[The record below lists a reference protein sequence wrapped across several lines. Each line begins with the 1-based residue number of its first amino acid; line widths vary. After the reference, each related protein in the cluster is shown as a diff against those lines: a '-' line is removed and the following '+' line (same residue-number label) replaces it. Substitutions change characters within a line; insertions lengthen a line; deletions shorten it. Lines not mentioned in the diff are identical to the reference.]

1 MPSPAAQSKVTA
13 VQISEFR
20 ITRFQFPRDRVI
32 GDSQVRADEVH
43 LATLEL
49 IGEKGESGLG
59 FMQSLF
65 HPLPA
70 EAEIE
75 RVFREEC
82 WPSIEGQHAEA
93 LAHAVRRPR
102 GGNVRRLGLPFE
114 EALQHAVWDLFAK
127 SVRLPLWKLLGAQ
140 RRDMCAYASGLDYH
154 LSDADFEKL
163 FAQAAAQGFRAF
175 KIKVGHPEIERDLHR
190 LALLKRVITPGSLV
204 MVDANEAWT
213 PKQAVRNLL
222 LMQQAGHDI
231 YWVEDPVLREDFA
244 GLKLI
249 QDQCGPTLVNA
260 GEYLDATGKRKLLE
274 ARVCDLINVH
284 GQVTDVMRVGWLAA
298 DMGAKIT
305 MGNTFL
311 EVGVNM
317 ALALPGVDWLE
328 YSFQN
333 FEHLVEQPYEIREG
347 RISGAEAPGH
357 GLVISELA
365 RRTWHRP
372 DVVARGEAAHVPPQ
386 LRLRPAT

>member
-1 MPSPAAQSKVTA
+1 M
-13 VQISEFR
+13 QIVDFR
-20 ITRFQFPRDRVI
+20 ITRYQFPRDRVI

-43 LATLEL
+43 LATIEL
-49 IGEKGESGLG
+49 IGERGETGLG

-70 EAEIE
+70 EKEIE
-75 RVFREEC
+75 RTFREEC
-82 WPSIEGQHAEA
+82 WPSLEGQHAEA

-127 SVRLPLWKLLGAQ
+127 SVRMPLWKLLGAQ
-140 RRDMCAYASGLDYH
+140 RREVNAYASGLDFH
-154 LSDADFEKL
+154 LGDEEFERL

-175 KIKVGHPEIERDLHR
+175 KIKVGHPDFERDLHR
-190 LALLKRVITPGSLV
+190 LAILKKVIDADALV

-213 PKQAVRNLL
+213 PKEAVRNLT
-222 LMQQAGHDI
+222 LMQRAGHDI
-231 YWVEDPVLREDFA
+231 YWIEDPILRDDFT

-260 GEYLDATGKRKLLE
+260 GEYLDVSGKRKLLE
-274 ARVCDLINVH
+274 ARVCDLLNVH
-284 GQVTDVMRVGWLAA
+284 GQVTDVMRIGWLAA
-298 DMGAKIT
+298 DMGARIS

-317 ALALPGVDWLE
+317 ALALPGVEWLE

-333 FEHLVEQPYEIREG
+333 FEHLVEQPYEIRDG
-347 RISGAEAPGH
+347 RIFGSEAPGH
-357 GLVISELA
+357 GLVVSELA

-372 DVVARGEAAHVPPQ
+372 DVLSRGDQTHVPPQ
-386 LRLRPAT
+386 MRLRPSGA

>member
-1 MPSPAAQSKVTA
+1 
-13 VQISEFR
+13 
-20 ITRFQFPRDRVI
+20 
-32 GDSQVRADEVH
+32 VRADAVH
-43 LATLEL
+43 LATIEL
-49 IGEKGESGLG
+49 IGERGETGLG

-70 EAEIE
+70 EKEIE
-75 RVFREEC
+75 RTFREEC
-82 WPSIEGQHAEA
+82 WPSLEGQHAEA

-127 SVRLPLWKLLGAQ
+127 SVRMPLWKLLGAQ
-140 RRDMCAYASGLDYH
+140 RREVNAYASGLDFH
-154 LSDADFEKL
+154 LGDEEFERL

-175 KIKVGHPEIERDLHR
+175 KIKVGHPDFERDLHR
-190 LALLKRVITPGSLV
+190 LAILKKVIDADALV

-213 PKQAVRNLL
+213 PKEAVRNLT
-222 LMQQAGHDI
+222 LMQRAGHDI
-231 YWVEDPVLREDFA
+231 YWIEDPILRDDFT

-260 GEYLDATGKRKLLE
+260 GEYLDVSGKRKLLE
-274 ARVCDLINVH
+274 ARVCDLLNVH
-284 GQVTDVMRVGWLAA
+284 GQVTDVMRIGWLAA
-298 DMGAKIT
+298 DMGARIT

-317 ALALPGVDWLE
+317 ALALPGVEWLE

-333 FEHLVEQPYEIREG
+333 FEHLVEQPYEIRDG
-347 RISGAEAPGH
+347 RIFGSEAPGH
-357 GLVISELA
+357 GLVVSELA

-372 DVVARGEAAHVPPQ
+372 DVLSRGDQTHVPPQ
-386 LRLRPAT
+386 IRLRPSGA

>member
-1 MPSPAAQSKVTA
+1 M
-13 VQISEFR
+13 QIADFR

-43 LATLEL
+43 LATIEL
-49 IGEKGESGLG
+49 IGERGATGLG

-65 HPLPA
+65 HPLPS
-70 EAEIE
+70 EQEIE
-75 RVFREEC
+75 RTFREEC
-82 WPSIEGQHAEA
+82 WPAIEGRNAAA

-102 GGNVRRLGLPFE
+102 GGNLRRMGLPFE
-114 EALQHAVWDLFAK
+114 EALQHAIWDLFAK
-127 SVRLPLWKLLGAQ
+127 SVGLPLWKLLGAE
-140 RRDMCAYASGLDYH
+140 RREISAYASGLDYH
-154 LSDADFEKL
+154 LSDEEFERL

-175 KIKVGHPEIERDLHR
+175 KIKVGHPEVERDLHR
-190 LALLKRVITPGSLV
+190 LAILKKVIGPTALV

-213 PKQAVRNLL
+213 PKQAVRNLT
-222 LMQQAGHDI
+222 LMQRAGHEI
-231 YWVEDPVLREDFA
+231 YWVEDPILRDDFA

-274 ARVCDLINVH
+274 ARVCDLLNVH
-284 GQVTDVMRVGWLAA
+284 GQVTDVMRIGWLAA
-298 DMGAKIT
+298 DMGAKIS

-311 EVGVNM
+311 EIGVNM
-317 ALALPGVDWLE
+317 AVALPGVDWLE

-333 FEHLVEQPYEIREG
+333 FEHLVEQPYEIRDG
-347 RISGAEAPGH
+347 RIFGSEAPGH

-365 RRTWHRP
+365 RRTWRRP
-372 DVVARGEAAHVPPQ
+372 EVLSRGEQGHVPPQ
-386 LRLRPAT
+386 LRLRPSGV

>member
-1 MPSPAAQSKVTA
+1 M
-13 VQISEFR
+13 QIVDFR

-43 LATLEL
+43 MATLEL
-49 IGEKGESGLG
+49 IGERGETGLG

-70 EAEIE
+70 EKEIE
-75 RVFREEC
+75 RTFREEC
-82 WPSIEGQHAEA
+82 WPSIEGQHVEA

-114 EALQHAVWDLFAK
+114 EALQHAIWDLFAK
-127 SVRLPLWKLLGAQ
+127 SVRLPLWKLLGAE
-140 RRDMCAYASGLDYH
+140 RREITAYASGLDFH
-154 LSDADFEKL
+154 LSDEEFGRL
-163 FAQAAAQGFRAF
+163 FAQAAGQGFRAF
-175 KIKVGHPEIERDLHR
+175 KIKVGHPELERDLHR
-190 LALLKRVITPGSLV
+190 LALLKRVIGADALV

-213 PKQAVRNLL
+213 PKQAVRNLT
-222 LMQQAGHDI
+222 LMQRAGHDI
-231 YWVEDPVLREDFA
+231 YWVEDPILRDDFA

-260 GEYLDATGKRKLLE
+260 GEYLDASGKRKLLE
-274 ARVCDLINVH
+274 ARVCDLLNVH
-284 GQVTDVMRVGWLAA
+284 GQVTDVMRIGWLAA
-298 DMGAKIT
+298 DMGARIS

-317 ALALPGVDWLE
+317 ALALPGVEWLE

-333 FEHLVEQPYEIREG
+333 FEHLVEQPYEIRDG
-347 RISGAEAPGH
+347 RIFGSEAPGH
-357 GLVISELA
+357 GLVVNELA
-365 RRTWHRP
+365 RRTWRRP
-372 DVVARGEAAHVPPQ
+372 EVVLRDEKSHVPPQ
-386 LRLRPAT
+386 LRLRPSSP

>member
-1 MPSPAAQSKVTA
+1 M
-13 VQISEFR
+13 QIVDFR

-43 LATLEL
+43 LATIEL
-49 IGEKGESGLG
+49 IGERGETGLG

-70 EAEIE
+70 EKEIE
-75 RVFREEC
+75 RTFREEC
-82 WPSIEGQHAEA
+82 WPSLEGQHAEA

-127 SVRLPLWKLLGAQ
+127 SVRMPLWKLLGAQ
-140 RRDMCAYASGLDYH
+140 RREVNAYASGLDFH
-154 LSDADFEKL
+154 LGDEEFERL

-175 KIKVGHPEIERDLHR
+175 KIKVGHPDFERDLHR
-190 LALLKRVITPGSLV
+190 LAILKKVIDADALV

-213 PKQAVRNLL
+213 PKEAVRNLT
-222 LMQQAGHDI
+222 LMQRAGHDI
-231 YWVEDPVLREDFA
+231 YWIEDPILRDDFT

-260 GEYLDATGKRKLLE
+260 GEYLDVSGKRKLLE
-274 ARVCDLINVH
+274 ARVCDLLNVH
-284 GQVTDVMRVGWLAA
+284 GQVTDVMRIGWLAA
-298 DMGAKIT
+298 EMGARIT

-317 ALALPGVDWLE
+317 ALALPGVEWLE

-333 FEHLVEQPYEIREG
+333 FEHLVEQPYEIRDG
-347 RISGAEAPGH
+347 RIFGSEAPGH

-372 DVVARGEAAHVPPQ
+372 DVLSRGDQTHVPPQ
-386 LRLRPAT
+386 LRLRPSGA

>member
-1 MPSPAAQSKVTA
+1 M
-13 VQISEFR
+13 QIVDFR
-20 ITRFQFPRDRVI
+20 ITRFQFPRDRPI

-43 LATLEL
+43 LATIEL
-49 IGEKGESGLG
+49 VGERGETGLG

-70 EAEIE
+70 EKEIE
-75 RVFREEC
+75 RTFREEC
-82 WPSIEGQHAEA
+82 WPAIEGQHAEA

-102 GGNVRRLGLPFE
+102 GGNVRRMGLPFE

-127 SVRLPLWKLLGAQ
+127 SVRMPLWKLLGAQ
-140 RRDMCAYASGLDYH
+140 RREVSAYASGLDFH
-154 LSDADFEKL
+154 LSDDEFERL
-163 FAQAAAQGFRAF
+163 FAQAATQGFRAF
-175 KIKVGHPEIERDLHR
+175 KIKVGHSEVERDLHR
-190 LALLKRVITPGSLV
+190 LAILRKVIGPSALV

-213 PKQAVRNLL
+213 PKEAIRNLT
-222 LMQQAGHDI
+222 LMQRAGHDI
-231 YWVEDPVLREDFA
+231 YWVEDPILRDDFV

-260 GEYLDATGKRKLLE
+260 GEYLDVSGKRKLLE
-274 ARVCDLINVH
+274 ARVCDLLNVH
-284 GQVTDVMRVGWLAA
+284 GQVTDVMRIGWLAA
-298 DMGAKIT
+298 DMGARIS

-317 ALALPGVDWLE
+317 ALALPGVEWLE

-333 FEHLVEQPYEIREG
+333 FEHLVEQPYEIRDG
-347 RISGAEAPGH
+347 RIFGADAPGH

-365 RRTWHRP
+365 RRAWHRP
-372 DVVARGEAAHVPPQ
+372 EVLTRGEPRHAPPQ
-386 LRLRPAT
+386 LRLRPGA

>member
-1 MPSPAAQSKVTA
+1 M
-13 VQISEFR
+13 QIVDFR
-20 ITRFQFPRDRVI
+20 ITRFQFARDRVI
-32 GDSQVRADEVH
+32 GDSQVRADDVH
-43 LATLEL
+43 LATIEL
-49 IGEKGESGLG
+49 VGEGGDTGLG

-70 EAEIE
+70 EKEIE

-82 WPSIEGQHAEA
+82 WPSIEGREVEA

-102 GGNVRRLGLPFE
+102 GGNVRKMTLPFE
-114 EALQHAVWDLFAK
+114 ECLQHAVWDLFAK
-127 SVRLPLWKLLGAQ
+127 SLGMPLWKLLGAEQ
-140 RRDMCAYASGLDYH
+140 QNVEAYASGLDFH
-154 LSDADFEKL
+154 LSDSDFEQL

-190 LALLKRVITPGSLV
+190 LSLLKRVIGPKALV

-213 PKQAVRNLL
+213 PKQAIRNLT
-222 LMQQAGHDI
+222 LMQRAGHEI
-231 YWVEDPVLREDFA
+231 YWVEDPILRDDFA

-260 GEYLDATGKRKLLE
+260 GEYLDVTGKRKLLE
-274 ARVCDLINVH
+274 ARVCDLLNVH
-284 GQVTDVMRVGWLAA
+284 GHVTDVMRIGWLAA

-311 EVGVNM
+311 ELGVNM
-317 ALALPGVDWLE
+317 ALALPGVEWLE

-333 FEHLVEQPYEIREG
+333 FEHLVEQPYEIRDG
-347 RISGAEAPGH
+347 RIYGSEQPGH
-357 GLVISELA
+357 GLMISEIA
-365 RRTWHRP
+365 RRAWRRP
-372 DVVARGEAAHVPPQ
+372 EVLPRNELGHEPPQ
-386 LRLRPAT
+386 QRLQTAAR

>member
-1 MPSPAAQSKVTA
+1 M
-13 VQISEFR
+13 QIVDFR
-20 ITRFQFPRDRVI
+20 ITRYQFPRDRVI

-43 LATLEL
+43 LATIEL
-49 IGEKGESGLG
+49 IGERGETGLG

-70 EAEIE
+70 EKEIE
-75 RVFREEC
+75 RTFREEC
-82 WPSIEGQHAEA
+82 WPSLEGQHAEA

-127 SVRLPLWKLLGAQ
+127 SVRMPLWKLLGAQ
-140 RRDMCAYASGLDYH
+140 RREVNAYASGLDFH
-154 LSDADFEKL
+154 LGDEEFERL

-175 KIKVGHPEIERDLHR
+175 KIKVGHPDFERDLHR
-190 LALLKRVITPGSLV
+190 LAILKKVIDANALV

-213 PKQAVRNLL
+213 PKEAVRNLT
-222 LMQQAGHDI
+222 LMQRAGHDI
-231 YWVEDPVLREDFA
+231 YWIEDPILRDDFT

-260 GEYLDATGKRKLLE
+260 GEYLDVSGKRKLLE
-274 ARVCDLINVH
+274 ARVCDLLNVH
-284 GQVTDVMRVGWLAA
+284 GQVTDVMRIGWLAA
-298 DMGAKIT
+298 DMGARIT

-317 ALALPGVDWLE
+317 ALALPGVEWLE

-333 FEHLVEQPYEIREG
+333 FEHLVEQPYEIRDG
-347 RISGAEAPGH
+347 RIFGSEAPGH

-372 DVVARGEAAHVPPQ
+372 DVLSRGDQTHVPPQ
-386 LRLRPAT
+386 IRLRPSGA

>member
-1 MPSPAAQSKVTA
+1 MH
-13 VQISEFR
+13 IEDFR

-43 LATLEL
+43 LATIEL
-49 IGEKGESGLG
+49 IGERGETGLG

-65 HPLPA
+65 HPLPD
-70 EAEIE
+70 EKEIE
-75 RVFREEC
+75 RTFREEC
-82 WPSIEGQHAEA
+82 WPAIQGQHAEA

-102 GGNVRRLGLPFE
+102 GGNMRRLGLPFE
-114 EALQHAVWDLFAK
+114 EALQHAIWDLFAK

-140 RRDMCAYASGLDYH
+140 RQAIDAYASGLDFH
-154 LSDADFEKL
+154 LSDEEFGRLFE
-163 FAQAAAQGFRAF
+163 QAAAQGFRAF
-175 KIKVGHPEIERDLHR
+175 KIKVGHPDIERDLHR
-190 LALLKRVITPGSLV
+190 LAILKKVVGADALV

-213 PKQAVRNLL
+213 PKQAVRNLM
-222 LMQQAGHDI
+222 LMQRAGHDI
-231 YWVEDPVLREDFA
+231 YWVEDPILRDDFA

-249 QDQCGPTLVNA
+249 QDQCGPALVNA
-260 GEYLDATGKRKLLE
+260 GEYLDVTGKRKLLE

-284 GQVTDVMRVGWLAA
+284 GQVTDVMRIGWLAA
-298 DMGAKIT
+298 DMGAKVT

-333 FEHLVEQPYEIREG
+333 FEHLVEQPYEIRDG
-347 RISGAEAPGH
+347 RIFAADTPGH

-365 RRTWHRP
+365 RRAWRRP
-372 DVVARGEAAHVPPQ
+372 EVLARGEHTHAPPQ
-386 LRLRPAT
+386 LRLRPSGG

>member
-1 MPSPAAQSKVTA
+1 M
-13 VQISEFR
+13 QIVDFR
-20 ITRFQFPRDRVI
+20 ITRYQFPRDRVI

-43 LATLEL
+43 LATIEL
-49 IGEKGESGLG
+49 IGERGETGLG

-70 EAEIE
+70 EKEIE
-75 RVFREEC
+75 RTFREEC
-82 WPSIEGQHAEA
+82 WPSLEGQHAEA

-127 SVRLPLWKLLGAQ
+127 SVRMPLWKLLGAQ
-140 RRDMCAYASGLDYH
+140 RREVNAYASGLDFH
-154 LSDADFEKL
+154 LGDEEFERL

-175 KIKVGHPEIERDLHR
+175 KIKVGHPDFERDLHR
-190 LALLKRVITPGSLV
+190 LAILKKVIDANALV

-213 PKQAVRNLL
+213 PKEAVRNLT
-222 LMQQAGHDI
+222 LMQRAGHDI
-231 YWVEDPVLREDFA
+231 YWIEDPILRDDFT

-260 GEYLDATGKRKLLE
+260 GEYLDVSGKRKLLE
-274 ARVCDLINVH
+274 ARVCDLLNVH
-284 GQVTDVMRVGWLAA
+284 GQVTDVMRIGWLAA
-298 DMGAKIT
+298 DMGARIT

-317 ALALPGVDWLE
+317 ALALPGVEWLE

-333 FEHLVEQPYEIREG
+333 FEHLVEQPYEIRDG
-347 RISGAEAPGH
+347 RIFGSEAPGH
-357 GLVISELA
+357 GLVVSELA

-372 DVVARGEAAHVPPQ
+372 DVLSRGDQTHVPPQ
-386 LRLRPAT
+386 MRLRPSGA

>member
-1 MPSPAAQSKVTA
+1 M
-13 VQISEFR
+13 QITDFR

-43 LATLEL
+43 LATVEL
-49 IGEKGESGLG
+49 IGERGEIGLG

-70 EAEIE
+70 EMEIE
-75 RVFREEC
+75 RTFREEC

-102 GGNVRRLGLPFE
+102 GGNMRRMGLPFE
-114 EALQHAVWDLFAK
+114 EALQHAIWDLFAK
-127 SVRLPLWKLLGAQ
+127 SVRMPLWKLLGAQ
-140 RRDMCAYASGLDYH
+140 RREISAYASGLDFH
-154 LSDADFEKL
+154 LSDEEFERL
-163 FAQAAAQGFRAF
+163 FAQASAQGFRAF
-175 KIKVGHPEIERDLHR
+175 KIKVGHADVERDMHR
-190 LALLKRVITPGSLV
+190 LAILKKVIGPKALV

-213 PKQAVRNLL
+213 PKQAVRNLM
-222 LMQQAGHDI
+222 LMQRAGHDI
-231 YWVEDPVLREDFA
+231 YWVEDPILRDDFT

-260 GEYLDATGKRKLLE
+260 GEYLDASGKRKLLE
-274 ARVCDLINVH
+274 ARVCDVLNVH
-284 GQVTDVMRVGWLAA
+284 GQVTDVMRIGWLAA
-298 DMGAKIT
+298 DMGARIS

-317 ALALPGVDWLE
+317 ALALPGVEWLE

-333 FEHLVEQPYEIREG
+333 FEHLVEQPYEIRDG
-347 RISGAEAPGH
+347 HIFGSEAPGH
-357 GLVISELA
+357 GLVISEIA
-365 RRTWHRP
+365 RRTWRRP
-372 DVVARGEAAHVPPQ
+372 EVLSLGEKSHVPPQ
-386 LRLRPAT
+386 LRLRPSGA

>member
-1 MPSPAAQSKVTA
+1 M
-13 VQISEFR
+13 QIVDFR
-20 ITRFQFPRDRVI
+20 ITRYQFPRDRVI

-43 LATLEL
+43 LATIEL
-49 IGEKGESGLG
+49 IGERGETGLG

-70 EAEIE
+70 EKEIE
-75 RVFREEC
+75 RTFREEC
-82 WPSIEGQHAEA
+82 WPSLEGQHAEA

-127 SVRLPLWKLLGAQ
+127 SVRMPLWKLLGAQ
-140 RRDMCAYASGLDYH
+140 RREVNAYASGLDFH
-154 LSDADFEKL
+154 LGDEEFERL

-175 KIKVGHPEIERDLHR
+175 KIKVGHPDFERDLHR
-190 LALLKRVITPGSLV
+190 LAILKKVIDADALV

-213 PKQAVRNLL
+213 PKEAVRNLT
-222 LMQQAGHDI
+222 LMQRAGHDI
-231 YWVEDPVLREDFA
+231 YWIEDPILRDDFT

-260 GEYLDATGKRKLLE
+260 GEYLDVSGKRKLLE
-274 ARVCDLINVH
+274 ARVCDLLNVH
-284 GQVTDVMRVGWLAA
+284 GQVTDVMRIGWLAA
-298 DMGAKIT
+298 EMGARIS

-317 ALALPGVDWLE
+317 ALALPGVEWLE

-333 FEHLVEQPYEIREG
+333 FEHLVEQPYEIRDG
-347 RISGAEAPGH
+347 RIFGSEAPGH
-357 GLVISELA
+357 GLVVSELA

-372 DVVARGEAAHVPPQ
+372 DVLSRGDQTHVPPQ
-386 LRLRPAT
+386 LRLRPSGA

>member
-1 MPSPAAQSKVTA
+1 M
-13 VQISEFR
+13 QIVDFR
-20 ITRFQFPRDRVI
+20 ITRFQFARDRVI
-32 GDSQVRADEVH
+32 GDSQVRAEEVH

-49 IGEKGESGLG
+49 IGERGAVGLG
-59 FMQSLF
+59 FVQSLF

-82 WPSIEGQHAEA
+82 WPKLQGKQVEA

-102 GGNVRRLGLPFE
+102 GGNIRKLTLPFE

-127 SVRLPLWKLLGAQ
+127 SVGMPLWQLLGAE
-140 RRDMCAYASGLDYH
+140 RRDVAAYASGLDFH
-154 LSDADFEKL
+154 LSDDEFQTL
-163 FAQAAAQGFRAF
+163 FAQADAQGFKAF
-175 KIKVGHPEIERDLHR
+175 KIKVGHADIERDLHR
-190 LALLKRVITPGSLV
+190 LALLGQVVRPDALI

-213 PKQAVRNLL
+213 PKQAIRNLT
-222 LMQQAGHDI
+222 LMQRAGHEI
-231 YWVEDPVLREDFA
+231 YWVEDPILRDDFA

-249 QDQCGPTLVNA
+249 QDQCGPTLLNA
-260 GEYLDATGKRKLLE
+260 GEYLDVSGKRKLLE
-274 ARVCDLINVH
+274 ARVCDLLNVH
-284 GQVTDVMRVGWLAA
+284 GQVTDVMRIGWLAA
-298 DMGAKIT
+298 DMGARIT

-317 ALALPGVDWLE
+317 ALALPGVDWVE

-333 FEHLVEQPYEIREG
+333 FEHLVEQPYEIRDG
-347 RISGAEAPGH
+347 RIFGSHQPGH

-365 RRTWHRP
+365 RRTWRRP
-372 DVVARGEAAHVPPQ
+372 EVLARNELGHTPPQ
-386 LRLRPAT
+386 QRLQQTG

>member
-1 MPSPAAQSKVTA
+1 M
-13 VQISEFR
+13 QIVDFR

-43 LATLEL
+43 LATIEL
-49 IGEKGESGLG
+49 IGEGGETGLG

-70 EAEIE
+70 EKEIE
-75 RVFREEC
+75 RTFREEC
-82 WPSIEGQHAEA
+82 WPSLEGQHAEA

-127 SVRLPLWKLLGAQ
+127 SVRMPLWKLLGAQ
-140 RRDMCAYASGLDYH
+140 RREVNAYASGLDFH
-154 LSDADFEKL
+154 LGDEEFERL

-175 KIKVGHPEIERDLHR
+175 KIKVGHPDFERDLHR
-190 LALLKRVITPGSLV
+190 LAILKKVIDADALV

-213 PKQAVRNLL
+213 PKEAVRNLT
-222 LMQQAGHDI
+222 LMQRAGHDI
-231 YWVEDPVLREDFA
+231 YWIEDPILRDDFT

-260 GEYLDATGKRKLLE
+260 GEYLDVSGKRKLLE
-274 ARVCDLINVH
+274 ARVCDLLNVH
-284 GQVTDVMRVGWLAA
+284 GQVTDVMRIGWLAA
-298 DMGAKIT
+298 EMGARIS

-317 ALALPGVDWLE
+317 ALALPGVEWLE

-333 FEHLVEQPYEIREG
+333 FEHLVEQPYEIRDG
-347 RISGAEAPGH
+347 RIFGSEAPGH
-357 GLVISELA
+357 GLVVSELA
-365 RRTWHRP
+365 RRAWHRP
-372 DVVARGEAAHVPPQ
+372 DVLARGEQMHAPPQ
-386 LRLRPAT
+386 MRLRPSGA

>member
-1 MPSPAAQSKVTA
+1 M
-13 VQISEFR
+13 QIVDFR

-43 LATLEL
+43 LATIEL
-49 IGEKGESGLG
+49 IGERGETGLG

-70 EAEIE
+70 EKEIE
-75 RVFREEC
+75 RTFREEC
-82 WPSIEGQHAEA
+82 WPSIEGQHVEA

-114 EALQHAVWDLFAK
+114 EALQHAIWDLFAK
-127 SVRLPLWKLLGAQ
+127 SVRMPLWKLLGAQ
-140 RRDMCAYASGLDYH
+140 RREVNAYASGLDFH
-154 LSDADFEKL
+154 LSDEEFERL

-175 KIKVGHPEIERDLHR
+175 KIKVGHPGDRARPPSPRHPEEGRRPRRAGDGGRQRGLDAQGGGPQSDAHAARRSRHLLDRGSDPARR
-190 LALLKRVITPGSLV
+190 LR
-204 MVDANEAWT
+204 
-213 PKQAVRNLL
+213 
-222 LMQQAGHDI
+222 
-231 YWVEDPVLREDFA
+231 

-260 GEYLDATGKRKLLE
+260 GEYLDVSGKRKLLE
-274 ARVCDLINVH
+274 ARVCDLLNVH
-284 GQVTDVMRVGWLAA
+284 GQVTDVMRIGWLAA
-298 DMGAKIT
+298 DMGATIS

-317 ALALPGVDWLE
+317 ALALPGVEWLE

-333 FEHLVEQPYEIREG
+333 FEHLVEQPYQIRDG
-347 RISGAEAPGH
+347 RIFGSEAPGH
-357 GLVISELA
+357 GLVVSELA

-372 DVVARGEAAHVPPQ
+372 EVLTRGEQTHVPPQ
-386 LRLRPAT
+386 LRLRPSGA

>member
-1 MPSPAAQSKVTA
+1 M
-13 VQISEFR
+13 QIVDFR
-20 ITRFQFPRDRVI
+20 ITRYQFPRDRVI

-43 LATLEL
+43 LATIEL
-49 IGEKGESGLG
+49 IGERGETGLG

-70 EAEIE
+70 EKEIE
-75 RVFREEC
+75 RTFREEC
-82 WPSIEGQHAEA
+82 WPSLEGQHAEA

-127 SVRLPLWKLLGAQ
+127 SVRMPLWKLLGAQ
-140 RRDMCAYASGLDYH
+140 RREVNVYASGLDFH
-154 LSDADFEKL
+154 LGDEEFERL

-175 KIKVGHPEIERDLHR
+175 KIKVGHPDFERDLHR
-190 LALLKRVITPGSLV
+190 LAILKKVIDANALV

-213 PKQAVRNLL
+213 PKEAVRNLT
-222 LMQQAGHDI
+222 LMQRAGHDI
-231 YWVEDPVLREDFA
+231 YWIEDPILRDDFT

-260 GEYLDATGKRKLLE
+260 GEYLDVSGKRKLLE
-274 ARVCDLINVH
+274 ARVCDLLNVH
-284 GQVTDVMRVGWLAA
+284 GQVTDVMRIGWLAA
-298 DMGAKIT
+298 DMGARIT

-317 ALALPGVDWLE
+317 ALALPGVEWLE

-333 FEHLVEQPYEIREG
+333 FEHLVEQPYEIRDG
-347 RISGAEAPGH
+347 RIFGSEAPGH

-372 DVVARGEAAHVPPQ
+372 DVLSRGDQTHVPPQ
-386 LRLRPAT
+386 MRLRPSGA

>member
-1 MPSPAAQSKVTA
+1 M
-13 VQISEFR
+13 QIADFR

-43 LATLEL
+43 LATIEL
-49 IGEKGESGLG
+49 IGERGETGLG

-70 EAEIE
+70 EKEIE
-75 RVFREEC
+75 RTFREEC
-82 WPSIEGQHAEA
+82 WDSIRGRHAEA

-114 EALQHAVWDLFAK
+114 EALQHAVWDLVAK
-127 SVRLPLWKLLGAQ
+127 SAGMPLWKLLGAE
-140 RRDMCAYASGLDYH
+140 RREVGAYASGLDFH
-154 LSDADFEKL
+154 LSDEDFERL
-163 FAQAAAQGFRAF
+163 FAQAAAQGFKAF
-175 KIKVGHPEIERDLHR
+175 KIKVGHPEIDRDLHR
-190 LALLKRVITPGSLV
+190 LAILKKIVGPDALV

-213 PKQAVRNLL
+213 PKQAVRNLT
-222 LMQQAGHDI
+222 LMQRAGHDI
-231 YWVEDPVLREDFA
+231 YWVEDPVLRDDFA

-274 ARVCDLINVH
+274 ARVCDLLNVH
-284 GQVTDVMRVGWLAA
+284 GQVTDVMRIGWLAA

-333 FEHLVEQPYEIREG
+333 FEHLVEQPYEIRDG
-347 RISGAEAPGH
+347 RIFGSEAPGH
-357 GLVISELA
+357 GLVVSELA

-372 DVVARGEAAHVPPQ
+372 EVMSRDEQMHVPPQ
-386 LRLRPAT
+386 LRLRPTSA

>member
-1 MPSPAAQSKVTA
+1 M
-13 VQISEFR
+13 QIVDFR

-43 LATLEL
+43 LATIEL
-49 IGEKGESGLG
+49 IGERGETGLG

-70 EAEIE
+70 EKEIE
-75 RVFREEC
+75 RTFREEC
-82 WPSIEGQHAEA
+82 WPSLEGQHAEA

-127 SVRLPLWKLLGAQ
+127 SVRMPLWKLLGAQ
-140 RRDMCAYASGLDYH
+140 RREVNAYASGLDFH
-154 LSDADFEKL
+154 LGDEEFERL

-175 KIKVGHPEIERDLHR
+175 KIKVGHPDFERDLHR
-190 LALLKRVITPGSLV
+190 LAILKKVIDADALV

-213 PKQAVRNLL
+213 PKEAVRNLT
-222 LMQQAGHDI
+222 LMQRAGHDI
-231 YWVEDPVLREDFA
+231 YWIEDPILRDDFT

-260 GEYLDATGKRKLLE
+260 GEYLDVSGKRKLLE
-274 ARVCDLINVH
+274 ARVCDLLNVH
-284 GQVTDVMRVGWLAA
+284 GQVTDVMRIGWLAA
-298 DMGAKIT
+298 EMGARIS

-317 ALALPGVDWLE
+317 ALALPGVEWLE

-333 FEHLVEQPYEIREG
+333 FEHLVEQPYEIRDG
-347 RISGAEAPGH
+347 RIFGSEAPGH
-357 GLVISELA
+357 GLVVSELA

-372 DVVARGEAAHVPPQ
+372 DVLSRGDQTHVPPQ
-386 LRLRPAT
+386 IRLRPSGA

>member
-1 MPSPAAQSKVTA
+1 M
-13 VQISEFR
+13 QIVDFR
-20 ITRFQFPRDRVI
+20 ITRFQFPRDRII
-32 GDSQVRADEVH
+32 GDSQVRTDEVH
-43 LATLEL
+43 LATIEL
-49 IGEKGESGLG
+49 IGERGETGLG

-70 EAEIE
+70 EKEIE
-75 RVFREEC
+75 RTFREEC

-114 EALQHAVWDLFAK
+114 EALQHAIWDLFAK
-127 SVRLPLWKLLGAQ
+127 SIRMPLWKLLGAQ
-140 RRDMCAYASGLDYH
+140 RREISAYASGLDFH
-154 LSDADFEKL
+154 LKDDEFERL
-163 FAQAAAQGFRAF
+163 FAQAAAQGFKAF

-190 LALLKRVITPGSLV
+190 LAILKKVVGPKALV

-213 PKQAVRNLL
+213 PKEAVRNLT
-222 LMQQAGHDI
+222 LMQRAGHDI
-231 YWVEDPVLREDFA
+231 YWIEDPILRDDFA

-260 GEYLDATGKRKLLE
+260 GEYLDVSGKRKLLE
-274 ARVCDLINVH
+274 ARVCDLLNVH
-284 GQVTDVMRVGWLAA
+284 GQVTDVMRIGWLAA
-298 DMGAKIT
+298 EMGARIS

-317 ALALPGVDWLE
+317 ALALPDVRWLE

-333 FEHLVEQPYEIREG
+333 FEHLVEEPFAITDG
-347 RISGAEAPGH
+347 HIHGKDIPGH
-357 GLVISELA
+357 GL
-365 RRTWHRP
+365 
-372 DVVARGEAAHVPPQ
+372 
-386 LRLRPAT
+386 RLRQATRENHGRPVAEPAQPAGARA

>member
-1 MPSPAAQSKVTA
+1 M
-13 VQISEFR
+13 QIVDFR

-43 LATLEL
+43 LATIEL
-49 IGEKGESGLG
+49 IGERGETGLG

-65 HPLPA
+65 HPLP
-70 EAEIE
+70 EEKEIE
-75 RVFREEC
+75 RTFREEC
-82 WPSIEGQHAEA
+82 WPSLEGQHAEA

-127 SVRLPLWKLLGAQ
+127 SVRMPLWKLLGAQ
-140 RRDMCAYASGLDYH
+140 RREVNAYASGLDFH
-154 LSDADFEKL
+154 LGDEEFERL

-175 KIKVGHPEIERDLHR
+175 KIKVGHPDFERDLHR
-190 LALLKRVITPGSLV
+190 LAILKKVIDANALV

-213 PKQAVRNLL
+213 PKEAVRNLT
-222 LMQQAGHDI
+222 LMQRAGHDI
-231 YWVEDPVLREDFA
+231 YWIEDPILRDDFT

-260 GEYLDATGKRKLLE
+260 GEYLDVSGKRKLLE
-274 ARVCDLINVH
+274 ARVCDLLNVH
-284 GQVTDVMRVGWLAA
+284 GQVTDVMRIGWLAA
-298 DMGAKIT
+298 EMGARIS

-317 ALALPGVDWLE
+317 ALALPGVEWLE

-333 FEHLVEQPYEIREG
+333 FEHLVEQPYEIRDG
-347 RISGAEAPGH
+347 RIFGSEAPGH
-357 GLVISELA
+357 SLVVSELA

-372 DVVARGEAAHVPPQ
+372 DVLSRGDQTHVPPQ
-386 LRLRPAT
+386 LRLRPSGA

>member
-1 MPSPAAQSKVTA
+1 M
-13 VQISEFR
+13 QIVDFR

-43 LATLEL
+43 LATIEL
-49 IGEKGESGLG
+49 IGERGETGLG

-70 EAEIE
+70 EKEIE
-75 RVFREEC
+75 RTFREEC
-82 WPSIEGQHAEA
+82 WPSLEGQHAEA

-127 SVRLPLWKLLGAQ
+127 SVRMPLWKLLGAQ
-140 RRDMCAYASGLDYH
+140 RREVNAYASGLDFH
-154 LSDADFEKL
+154 LGDEEFERL

-175 KIKVGHPEIERDLHR
+175 KIKVGHPDFERDLHR
-190 LALLKRVITPGSLV
+190 LAILKKVIDADALV

-213 PKQAVRNLL
+213 PKEAVRNLT
-222 LMQQAGHDI
+222 LMQRAGHDI
-231 YWVEDPVLREDFA
+231 YWIEDPILRDDFT

-260 GEYLDATGKRKLLE
+260 GEYLDVSGKRKLLE
-274 ARVCDLINVH
+274 ARVCDLLNVH
-284 GQVTDVMRVGWLAA
+284 GQVTDVMRIGWLAA
-298 DMGAKIT
+298 EMGARIT

-317 ALALPGVDWLE
+317 ALALPGVEWLE

-333 FEHLVEQPYEIREG
+333 FEHLVEQPYEIRDG
-347 RISGAEAPGH
+347 RIFGSEAPGH
-357 GLVISELA
+357 GLVVSELA

-372 DVVARGEAAHVPPQ
+372 DVLSRGDQTHVPPQ
-386 LRLRPAT
+386 IRLRPSGA

>member
-1 MPSPAAQSKVTA
+1 M
-13 VQISEFR
+13 QIVDFR
-20 ITRFQFPRDRVI
+20 ITRFQFARDRVI
-32 GDSQVRADEVH
+32 GDSQVRADDVH

-49 IGEKGESGLG
+49 IGERGAVGLG
-59 FMQSLF
+59 FLQSLF

-82 WPSIEGQHAEA
+82 WPKLQGTQVEA

-102 GGNVRRLGLPFE
+102 GGNIRKLTLPFE

-127 SVRLPLWKLLGAQ
+127 SVGMPLWQLLGAE
-140 RRDMCAYASGLDYH
+140 RRDVAAYASGLDFH
-154 LSDADFEKL
+154 LSDDEFQELFSQAD
-163 FAQAAAQGFRAF
+163 AQGFSAF
-175 KIKVGHPEIERDLHR
+175 KIKVGHAEIERDLHR
-190 LALLKRVITPGSLV
+190 LALLKQVVRRDALI

-213 PKQAVRNLL
+213 PKQAIRNLT
-222 LMQQAGHDI
+222 LMQRAGHEI
-231 YWVEDPVLREDFA
+231 YWVEDPILRDDFA

-260 GEYLDATGKRKLLE
+260 GEYLDVSGKRKLLE
-274 ARVCDLINVH
+274 ARVCDLLNVH
-284 GQVTDVMRVGWLAA
+284 GHVTDVMRIGWLAA
-298 DMGAKIT
+298 NMGARIT

-311 EVGVNM
+311 ELGVNM
-317 ALALPGVDWLE
+317 ALALPGVDWVE

-333 FEHLVEQPYEIREG
+333 FEHLVEQPYEIRDG
-347 RISGAEAPGH
+347 RIWGSQQPGH

-365 RRTWHRP
+365 RRTWRRP
-372 DVVARGEAAHVPPQ
+372 EVLARNELGHTPPQ
-386 LRLRPAT
+386 QRLQQTG

>member
-1 MPSPAAQSKVTA
+1 M
-13 VQISEFR
+13 QIVDFR
-20 ITRFQFPRDRVI
+20 ITRYQFPRDRVI

-43 LATLEL
+43 LATIEL
-49 IGEKGESGLG
+49 IGERGETGLG

-70 EAEIE
+70 EKEIE
-75 RVFREEC
+75 RTFREEC
-82 WPSIEGQHAEA
+82 WPSLEGQHAEA

-127 SVRLPLWKLLGAQ
+127 SVRMPLWKLLGAQ
-140 RRDMCAYASGLDYH
+140 RREVNAYASGLDFH
-154 LSDADFEKL
+154 LGDEEFERL

-175 KIKVGHPEIERDLHR
+175 KIKVGHPDFERDLHR
-190 LALLKRVITPGSLV
+190 LAILKKVIDANALV

-213 PKQAVRNLL
+213 PKEAVRNLT
-222 LMQQAGHDI
+222 LMQRAGHDI
-231 YWVEDPVLREDFA
+231 YWIEDPILRDDFT

-260 GEYLDATGKRKLLE
+260 GEYLDVSGKRKLLE
-274 ARVCDLINVH
+274 ARVCDLLNVH
-284 GQVTDVMRVGWLAA
+284 GQVTDVMRIGWLAA
-298 DMGAKIT
+298 DMGARIT

-317 ALALPGVDWLE
+317 ALALPGVEWLE

-333 FEHLVEQPYEIREG
+333 FEHLVEQPYEIRDG
-347 RISGAEAPGH
+347 RIFGSEAPGH
-357 GLVISELA
+357 GLVVSELA

-372 DVVARGEAAHVPPQ
+372 DVLSRGDQTHVPPQ
-386 LRLRPAT
+386 LRLRPSGA